1 MANTISILVFATFLL
16 HLTAASY
23 SDVPSSQAATGQ
35 EVQSARVAS
44 APRPEKRVLKGQ
56 HKIFKKRKASAAFAV
71 IPGKKYCVPKEN
83 LSEVTLKEQI
93 EWGCMQGVD
102 CDPVVNMKEVSC
114 ADQSWYVKAAYVMNY
129 YFNAHGRDEAS
140 CYFNNNAMLTYDNP
154 SNATCPMF

>member
-1 MANTISILVFATFLL
+1 M
-16 HLTAASY
+16 
-23 SDVPSSQAATGQ
+23 
-35 EVQSARVAS
+35 
-44 APRPEKRVLKGQ
+44 
-56 HKIFKKRKASAAFAV
+56 
-71 IPGKKYCVPKEN
+71 PKEN

-154 SNATCPMF
+154 SKYYLQEKENVYINQIIQDIIFMLRF